1 MKMQISRTDTF
12 IYQGTE
18 VKSLSRVRLF
28 ATPWTVAYQDP
39 QFMGFSRQDYYRELP
54 FPSPTK
60 ELKQLAITV
69 SKKGEKN

>member
-39 QFMGFSRQDYYRELP
+39 QFMGFSRQDYYSELP

-69 SKKGEKN
+69 NKKGEKN